1 MTNKERQEIR
11 DEQDKL
17 IKHLLSKGLTDLNIV
32 IETPLQIITMG
43 NLQSFIYPQFKSIIQ
58 ELLKNKEMTK
68 WIIR

>member
-1 MTNKERQEIR
+1 MTDEERKKIR
-11 DEQDKL
+11 NTQNKL
-17 IKHLLSKGLTDLNIV
+17 IKHLLSKGLTDLDIV